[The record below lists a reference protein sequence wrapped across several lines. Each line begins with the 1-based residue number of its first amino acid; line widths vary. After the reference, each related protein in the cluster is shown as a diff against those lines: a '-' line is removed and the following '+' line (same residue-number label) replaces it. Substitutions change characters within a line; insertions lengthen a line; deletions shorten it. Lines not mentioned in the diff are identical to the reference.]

1 MVWPSSVSVRIL
13 LIGMLLAS
21 LTVITAEAS
30 LVAEPAEAIPLHTLD
45 VSLYPD
51 SLDARITNEQL
62 GAVTFGGNVTIEKP
76 QGVERVTVSL
86 SADTDK
92 GWPVVTSPSTMVF
105 INPDTIEFTVT
116 IIVPPDTP
124 PSVGT
129 VSVIAQAK
137 SPIWSETQTTEARVN
152 VLQFFKFAIWMDGYE
167 GMAAAGSSTDGV
179 LVIFNNGTGEDTF
192 LIDFEEYPEVI
203 SRHDMP
209 ESVLVPPKVEMEIEF
224 TLWFDEEYKVPFEGS
239 MFTLLIRVQ
248 SAGVIAEDLLYTD
261 NTHYYIQFEG
271 LEDKLF
277 NNWPT
282 YIAYGIVIALAITA
296 SFTIFRR
303 VRRNK
308 ADLPEPEGEKG

>member
-1 MVWPSSVSVRIL
+1 MTWHSSIPVRTLIL
-13 LIGMLLAS
+13 GVLFAS
-21 LTVITAEAS
+21 IAVVAAEAS

-51 SLDARITNEQL
+51 SLDAKLTNDQL
-62 GAVTFGGNVTIEKP
+62 GAVTFGGNLTIEKP

-92 GWPVVTSPSTMVF
+92 GWPVVASPSTIVF
-105 INPDTIEFTVT
+105 INPDTQEFTVT
-116 IIVPPDTP
+116 VIVPPDTP

-129 VSVIAQAK
+129 VTVIAQAK
-137 SPIWSETQTTEARVN
+137 SPIWSETKTAEARVN
-152 VLQFFKFAIWMDGYE
+152 VLQFYKFAIWMDGYE
-167 GMAAAGSSTDGV
+167 GMAEAGSSANGV

-192 LIDFEEYPEVI
+192 LIDFEEFPEVI

-209 ESVLVPPKVEMEIEF
+209 ESVLVPPKAEMEIEF

-248 SAGVIAEDLLYTD
+248 SAGVIGKGLSYTH
-261 NTHYYIQFEG
+261 NTHYYILFEG
-271 LEDKLF
+271 LEGKLF

-282 YIAYGIVIALAITA
+282 YIAYGVVVALGITA
-296 SFTIFRR
+296 SFTIFKR

-308 ADLPEPEGEKG
+308 RDLPMPDGTGE